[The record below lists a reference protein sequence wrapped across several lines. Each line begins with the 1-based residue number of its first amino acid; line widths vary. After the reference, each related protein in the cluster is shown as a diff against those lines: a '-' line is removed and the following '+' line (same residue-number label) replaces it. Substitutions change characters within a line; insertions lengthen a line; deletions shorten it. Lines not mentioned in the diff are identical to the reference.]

1 MLLSICFLPDLR
13 DLVSASSEVA
23 DRIVKLSNICHL
35 GYGRHLE
42 MYRRPADESTV
53 YLRRQYPMM
62 FLKLLPL
69 WVVRCTMS
77 QKV

>member
-1 MLLSICFLPDLR
+1 MNICFLPDR
-13 DLVSASSEVA
+13 RGLVAASSEVA

-42 MYRRPADESTV
+42 MYRRLANDSTV

-62 FLKLLPL
+62 VLKLPPP
-69 WVVRCTMS
+69 
-77 QKV
+77 